1 VPGLQVWRGRAI
13 VLTPAKGL
21 FYCFSAKKGGD
32 CIAIVARVMNVG
44 SNDAPAS

>member
-1 VPGLQVWRGRAI
+1 VPGLLSLAGRAI

-32 CIAIVARVMNVG
+32 CIAIVAYVMNVG
-44 SNDAPAS
+44 SNDAPTS